1 MKKRKVLF
9 LLPVAALILSGCS
22 LQEGLEGIKGFIG
35 TNFYGPA
42 KSLIQ
47 SFLGNEEQKKEE
59 KKDEEKQDQQGGGE
73 KQDEDQQGGGEQ
85 GGGGGGTTT
94 SDPREKYGTTHEG
107 TEADPLTGADAVLI
121 GGQLEESSSSNYLP
135 TQESYYIKGEVQ
147 ELEEEFDPQFGNYS
161 FSIEEGFVGW
171 RLKYGPSYQAFSEGD
186 IAIGDTVTLYAPIMN
201 FHGTSETKGGYVTR
215 VEKPAIDAE
224 LVGVEITGEPQTA
237 YVEGSAYN
245 HDGLKL
251 IASYDNNETQDVT
264 LQAEWSINPATAT
277 LGDTEITITAS
288 FGKMSDDL
296 VVNVT
301 VTQKGSAEH
310 QGTVDD
316 PYTPTDILSLF
327 ADLNQ
332 DETSEEGV
340 YLQGTIAAEP
350 APAVSKNRGN
360 FWVSDG
366 ASSLYVYGAN
376 GLTNQADVTLDDLPV
391 GGSVVVS
398 GAVKNYKG
406 SLQLSFV
413 DGKGQCQL
421 ISVEEP
427 TFPVESVEL
436 SEEHIDL
443 EVGGFKALTATVSP
457 AKANQEVDWS
467 ISQTSTVVSYAEG
480 KVSALAVGEATITAT
495 SVEDPTKSDSCT
507 VTVTEAT
514 KGELLNILFAGEVE
528 KTAYNEDEAYSAE
541 GLKVMAHYEK
551 GEDEDVTDTAT
562 ITLSKDTATLGDTS
576 FVVTAS
582 YPGVE
587 TIEKEVTV
595 TVAEV
600 NQFVEAY
607 NAALA
612 ISSGETA
619 QFTFKGVIAAKRQ
632 DNEWYIQHNGY
643 GIEYYANNADFAVGK
658 QVKVKAT
665 LQNFKGLP
673 ETKTIT
679 SAEVIGDGVMPTPV
693 ELASGADVEA
703 ANLGVLANVTGI
715 AKADWSDYAASAN
728 KTLTLVGSD
737 DQDIAVYFKSGLFSA
752 NEDAL
757 KAVKAGDTVTFTNV
771 ETSIFNTRQLL
782 FVVGSD
788 VQVTPAPAKTIA
800 SVTSVTGPE
809 EVALNT
815 TISTNDV
822 TVVVEYSDGS
832 SGNATITAVT
842 CDTSSAG
849 EVQADVTIEGW
860 DQTLHFTTNVKADV
874 VVQPYSQNFGSN
886 NNSGYMNSSNTAYA
900 SLYDVTLNGIDW
912 KIPGNQNLAYGLKI
926 GGKLS
931 AETTRSLI
939 TQTAFSNPITSVV
952 VTTGTKDSAIT
963 VTNCAMK
970 VYATKANAAAGTN
983 MVEEVTASYVD
994 AGTIT
999 FAIPTNSN
1007 WSGIYFALAFSMTS
1021 SAASQNK
1028 GMVITNITV
1037 NF

>member
-1 MKKRKVLF
+1 MLFKHKYLLRVFLLFNNILKGRKERKNMKKRKVLF

-406 SLQLSFV
+406 SLQLCFV
-413 DGKGQCQL
+413 SGKGECQL

-427 TFPVESVEL
+427 VISVESVEL
-436 SEEHIDL
+436 SVDHLDL
-443 EVGGFKALTATVSP
+443 EVGGQALLSASVTPSNASQELNWATTDASV
-457 AKANQEVDWS
+457 A
-467 ISQTSTVVSYAEG
+467 TYADG
-480 KVSALAVGEATITAT
+480 KVTAVGVGSATITAT
-495 SVEDPTKSDSCT
+495 SVADPTKSDSCT
-507 VTVTEAT
+507 VTVTAAT
-514 KGELLNILFAGEVE
+514 KQLTGVTLSGTP
-528 KTAYNEDEAYSAE
+528 KTEYDEEEAYTHE
-541 GLKVMAHYEK
+541 GLVLTANYS
-551 GEDEDVTDTAT
+551 DQSSEDVSALAEW
-562 ITLSKDTATLGDTS
+562 TLSKETAEYGDTALTITATYGEFSDHMDVSVTVAIKHGSQSHPYTVAEARAAVDNGGDITGVYAEGYVSKIVTPYNSGFGNVSFDISADGLHEGDQLQGYRTTVASADDVAVGDKVVLKGNLKKYNDTYEFDAGNTIESRVQPTATLSVVVSGTASTTEYAPGASYSYEGLVAIATLDNGAKADVSSEASWSINPATATLGDTEIE
-576 FVVTAS
+576 VTATYNNVVS
-582 YPGVE
+582 EAFAVS
-587 TIEKEVTV
+587 VTV
-595 TVAEV
+595 T
-600 NQFVEAY
+600 
-607 NAALA
+607 AAPIEQVYKSLA
-612 ISSGETA
+612 
-619 QFTFKGVIAAKRQ
+619 F
-632 DNEWYIQHNGY
+632 
-643 GIEYYANNADFAVGK
+643 
-658 QVKVKAT
+658 
-665 LQNFKGLP
+665 L
-673 ETKTIT
+673 
-679 SAEVIGDGVMPTPV
+679 
-693 ELASGADVEA
+693 A
-703 ANLGVLANVTGI
+703 ANTSDSVSSYTATATYTDNGFSVETNGFNNNKLGWDFIKCGR
-715 AKADWSDYAASAN
+715 KAD
-728 KTLTLVGSD
+728 
-737 DQDIAVYFKSGLFSA
+737 
-752 NEDAL
+752 
-757 KAVKAGDTVTFTNV
+757 
-771 ETSIFNTRQLL
+771 
-782 FVVGSD
+782 
-788 VQVTPAPAKTIA
+788 A
-800 SVTSVTGPE
+800 SV
-809 EVALNT
+809 
-815 TISTNDV
+815 
-822 TVVVEYSDGS
+822 
-832 SGNATITAVT
+832 ATITTKAAIDKAVT
-842 CDTSSAG
+842 KVNISFTTYTVVSGTTAKVLVSSSADMSNAA
-849 EVQADVTIEGW
+849 EYA
-860 DQTLHFTTNVKADV
+860 FTPAA
-874 VVQPYSQNFGSN
+874 
-886 NNSGYMNSSNTAYA
+886 NTTVA
-900 SLYDVTLNGIDW
+900 V
-912 KIPGNQNLAYGLKI
+912 
-926 GGKLS
+926 
-931 AETTRSLI
+931 
-939 TQTAFSNPITSVV
+939 PIT
-952 VTTGTKDSAIT
+952 TG
-963 VTNCAMK
+963 V
-970 VYATKANAAAGTN
+970 ANAYYQVVFDCVAHGSTN
-983 MVEEVTASYVD
+983 GYIWVTAVSY
-994 AGTIT
+994 
-999 FAIPTNSN
+999 
-1007 WSGIYFALAFSMTS
+1007 
-1021 SAASQNK
+1021 SA
-1028 GMVITNITV
+1028 VY
-1037 NF
+1037 